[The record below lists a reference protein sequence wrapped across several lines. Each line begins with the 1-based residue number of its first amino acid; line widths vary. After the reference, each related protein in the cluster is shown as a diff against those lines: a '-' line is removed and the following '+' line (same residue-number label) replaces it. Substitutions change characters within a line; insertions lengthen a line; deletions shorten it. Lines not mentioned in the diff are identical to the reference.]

1 MVLQFLYLLSFNA
14 LLLYALA
21 QPLGVLQKLDFAATV
36 RSERTWLW
44 GWAWGSESTVT
55 VIDRTPAVSFSSRPG
70 MTALIYLLF
79 ADCSSFSG
87 IRPRN

>member
-21 QPLGVLQKLDFAATV
+21 QPLGMLQKLDFAATV

-44 GWAWGSESTVT
+44 GWAWGSESTVS
-55 VIDRTPAVSFSSRPG
+55 VIDRTPVVSFSSRPG
-70 MTALIYLLF
+70 ISAVTYLF
-79 ADCSSFSG
+79 SANCPSFSG